1 MTGDNDGEASTVV
14 VSYSPA
20 TDRVREALGE
30 PSYRGY
36 LRRAR
41 AGEVAPG
48 EEWAEF
54 VSRGC
59 GSTGDV
65 SLRVEAVEDGS
76 RVGEGTAFEFVP
88 GDDDGA

>member
-1 MTGDNDGEASTVV
+1 MSDREATTVV
-14 VSYSPA
+14 LSYSPA
-20 TDRVREALGE
+20 TSRVREAIGE
-30 PSYRGY
+30 GSYRGY

-59 GSTGDV
+59 GSTADV
-65 SLRVEAVEDGS
+65 SLRVVAVEGGS
-76 RVGEGTAFEFVP
+76 RVGAETEFEFVP
-88 GDDDGA
+88 AGGA

>member
-1 MTGDNDGEASTVV
+1 MADSNDAEAVV
-14 VSYSPA
+14 VAYSPA
-20 TDRVREALGE
+20 TEGVREELTNA
-30 PSYRGY
+30 SYRGY

-48 EEWAEF
+48 EEWTEF

-65 SLRVEAVEDGS
+65 SLRVERVEGGS
-76 RVGEGTAFEFVP
+76 RVGEETEFKFVP
-88 GDDDGA
+88 GEE